1 VSPKATVLLP
11 VYGGEQYVAA
21 AVESVLAQTFED
33 FELLVVD
40 DCGPREA
47 VEIVAGFGDPR
58 IRIVRNDENLGQVR
72 SLNAGLAVAQG
83 EYVARLDQD
92 DICLPARLER
102 QVAVLDA
109 EPETALVGTW
119 LHRIDGSGRRVSTLR
134 GRIHDRAELVLLL
147 VTNRF
152 PVAHPTATFR
162 RAVALELGGYDPAF
176 RFSEDQDLWRRFVL
190 AGHAARVVEE
200 PLVLYRVHETM
211 QSLRNW
217 DEQQENNLRSLDG
230 FVGALTSAAPATE
243 LRRALTWEAASVQVD
258 VAALVEDV
266 RRRLPLTDPEAEKLR
281 RQLRRRLAA
290 AGLAARG
297 RSLWRP
303 ARRAAGR
310 LRPLRSLVALGR
322 RLR

>member
-1 VSPKATVLLP
+1 VSPKVTVLLP
-11 VYGGEQYVAA
+11 VYGGEEYVAA
-21 AVESVLAQTFED
+21 AVESVLAQTFQD

-40 DCGPREA
+40 DCGPRTA
-47 VEIVAGFGDPR
+47 IEIVAGFGDPR

-92 DICLPARLER
+92 DICLRERLAW

-119 LHRIDGSGRRVSTLR
+119 LHRIDGSGRRISTLR
-134 GRIHDRAELVLLL
+134 GHIRDRAELVFLL

-162 RAVALELGGYDPAF
+162 RAVALDVGGYDPAF
-176 RFSEDQDLWRRFVL
+176 RFSEDQDLWRRVVL

-217 DEQQENNLRSLDG
+217 DEQQQNNLRSLDG
-230 FVGALTSAAPATE
+230 FLGALTSAAPATE
-243 LRRALTWEAASVQVD
+243 LRRALTWEAGPVEVD
-258 VAALVEDV
+258 VASLVEDV
-266 RRRLPLTDPEAEKLR
+266 GRRLPLTDAEAEKLR
-281 RQLRRRLAA
+281 RLLGRRLAA
-290 AGLAARG
+290 AALAAG
-297 RSLWRP
+297 ARSLWGP
-303 ARRAAGR
+303 ARRGAGR
-310 LRPLRSLVALGR
+310 VRPLRSLVALGR